1 MNKIKGINKML
12 TIKESMLIRKCINN
26 YVLEN
31 NLEYDKSPLFNDLIH
46 KLKEYEMPQE
56 LFKDHPYEKSN
67 YLNIQRNNIKC
78 QRKALNKELKR
89 YSFQTIAN
97 KKILELDK
105 LESINNIN
113 KRK

>member
-1 MNKIKGINKML
+1 MNI
-12 TIKESMLIRKCINN
+12 TIKESMLLRKCINN

-31 NLEYDKSPLFNDLIH
+31 NLDYNKSPLFNDLIH
-46 KLKEYEMPQE
+46 KLKEYERPKFE
-56 LFKDHPYEKSN
+56 SSAFKMND
-67 YLNIQRNNIKC
+67 LNLTIQRNNISC
-78 QRKALNKELKR
+78 QRKSLNKELKK

>member
-1 MNKIKGINKML
+1 MNI
-12 TIKESMLIRKCINN
+12 TIKESMLLRKCINN

-46 KLKEYEMPQE
+46 KLKEYERPKFE
-56 LFKDHPYEKSN
+56 SSAFKMND
-67 YLNIQRNNIKC
+67 LNLTIQRNNIKC
-78 QRKALNKELKR
+78 QRKALNKELKK
-89 YSFQTIAN
+89 YSFQTITN